1 MKALINNHNMFGDEF
16 NDEQVKMIYDNQKRA
31 LLEGFEHDHL
41 FEDQRVTVVEYGR
54 TAIRFGLM
62 RGNQRAYVYLAM
74 GDYIDMPRYRYQVV
88 MNAPEYGCEEM
99 GYVPLYVTDDKQ
111 FAQDIIDASIEFAR
125 KTAGD
130 EMADFNKNL
139 YSIREVA

>member
-1 MKALINNHNMFGDEF
+1 MKALINNHNMFGNEF

-62 RGNQRAYVYLAM
+62 RGNQRVY
-74 GDYIDMPRYRYQVV
+74 RH
-88 MNAPEYGCEEM
+88 
-99 GYVPLYVTDDKQ
+99 
-111 FAQDIIDASIEFAR
+111 ASIQISGCYECSR
-125 KTAGD
+125 LWLRRDGI
-130 EMADFNKNL
+130 
-139 YSIREVA
+139 YSSLCNRR